1 MHKSMTGF
9 SSKYIKYKNAILSAQ
24 IKSENSKN
32 LEILIINEYN
42 DFSLDN
48 MIKKEIEKKFN
59 RGKIKIAFNFD
70 FIDESKELFEFK
82 KYINDYK
89 NFLSQKNIN
98 LTISLSELENL
109 SKKQKRN
116 SLKKPFIIKKVI
128 KLMKDCSI
136 ELENKQIAE
145 GKIIISAV
153 NKKINKIE
161 SLKNLF
167 HKKYDLYSKK
177 LERKYLKELNNH
189 IDSGTINKKEIS
201 VFIEKIDIEEEII
214 RLDSHI
220 KMIKKIISKKSSK
233 NIGQVLD
240 FYMQEINR
248 EANTLSSKSKDP
260 TISNKT
266 IEIKTLVNQIREL
279 SANLS

>member
-70 FIDESKELFEFK
+70 FIDESKELLEFK
-82 KYINDYK
+82 NYINDYK

-116 SLKKPFIIKKVI
+116 SLKKPFIIKKII

-136 ELENKQIAE
+136 ELENKQMAE

>member
-136 ELENKQIAE
+136 ELENKQMAE

-177 LERKYLKELNNH
+177 LERKYLNELNNH

>member
-70 FIDESKELFEFK
+70 FIDESKELLEFK
-82 KYINDYK
+82 NYINDYK

-136 ELENKQIAE
+136 ELENKQMAE

-189 IDSGTINKKEIS
+189 IDSVTINKKEIS

>member
-136 ELENKQIAE
+136 ELENKQMAE

-189 IDSGTINKKEIS
+189 IDSGTFNKKEIS

>member
-48 MIKKEIEKKFN
+48 MIKKEIEKKFT

-70 FIDESKELFEFK
+70 FIDESKELLEFK
-82 KYINDYK
+82 NYINDYK

-136 ELENKQIAE
+136 ELENKQMAE

>member
-70 FIDESKELFEFK
+70 FIDESKELLEFK
-82 KYINDYK
+82 NYINDYK

-116 SLKKPFIIKKVI
+116 SLKKPFIIKKII

-136 ELENKQIAE
+136 ELENKQMAE

-233 NIGQVLD
+233 NIGQILD

>member
-1 MHKSMTGF
+1 MTGF

-136 ELENKQIAE
+136 ELENKQMAE

-189 IDSGTINKKEIS
+189 IDSGTFNKKEIS

>member
-1 MHKSMTGF
+1 MTGF

-116 SLKKPFIIKKVI
+116 YSQKK
-128 KLMKDCSI
+128 
-136 ELENKQIAE
+136 N
-145 GKIIISAV
+145 
-153 NKKINKIE
+153 
-161 SLKNLF
+161 
-167 HKKYDLYSKK
+167 
-177 LERKYLKELNNH
+177 
-189 IDSGTINKKEIS
+189 
-201 VFIEKIDIEEEII
+201 
-214 RLDSHI
+214 
-220 KMIKKIISKKSSK
+220 
-233 NIGQVLD
+233 
-240 FYMQEINR
+240 
-248 EANTLSSKSKDP
+248 
-260 TISNKT
+260 
-266 IEIKTLVNQIREL
+266 
-279 SANLS
+279 

>member
-9 SSKYIKYKNAILSAQ
+9 SSKYIKYKNVILSAQ

-136 ELENKQIAE
+136 ELENKQMVE

-167 HKKYDLYSKK
+167 HRKYDLYSKK

-189 IDSGTINKKEIS
+189 IDSGTFNKKEIS